1 MSKIEILLFD
11 QLPMPIYSLI
21 PQFLYFSQLNPLTIY
36 NNKTICLFLFLSFF
50 YKLPIT
56 ETHYIYIYI
65 YICINVG
72 VFYHYPKTMQ
82 DNIFVLEM
90 NKFKRLT

>member
-1 MSKIEILLFD
+1 MSKIEILLLD
-11 QLPMPIYSLI
+11 QLPMPIYG
-21 PQFLYFSQLNPLTIY
+21 
-36 NNKTICLFLFLSFF
+36 
-50 YKLPIT
+50 
-56 ETHYIYIYI
+56 
-65 YICINVG
+65 G

>member
-1 MSKIEILLFD
+1 M
-11 QLPMPIYSLI
+11 YV
-21 PQFLYFSQLNPLTIY
+21 
-36 NNKTICLFLFLSFF
+36 
-50 YKLPIT
+50 
-56 ETHYIYIYI
+56 
-65 YICINVG
+65 CINVG